1 MNDLVTILLGAA
13 GGGVILWLAAKAI
26 IAEHFSAK
34 RKFVDELVEKQK
46 GADDG
51 QRK

>member
-1 MNDLVTILLGAA
+1 MKDALTILVVAA

-26 IAEHFSAK
+26 ISEHFRAK

-46 GADDG
+46 GTGNG
-51 QRK
+51 QK